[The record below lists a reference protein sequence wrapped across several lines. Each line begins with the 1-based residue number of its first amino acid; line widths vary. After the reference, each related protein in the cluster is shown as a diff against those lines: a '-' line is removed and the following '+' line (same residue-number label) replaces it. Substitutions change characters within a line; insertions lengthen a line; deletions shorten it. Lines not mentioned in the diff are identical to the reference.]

1 MAEVITNPIMT
12 YTNENFENVRSLFI
26 NEEPWFVGK
35 DITDNLGY
43 KNSRDAIAYHV
54 DEEDKGVARI
64 DTPGGA
70 QDLVIVNESGLYALI
85 FGSKLPKAKEFK
97 HWVTSEVLPS
107 IRKTG
112 SYTYSSPTSHEEIAQ
127 YASPLPLESPEKWF
141 LKMHSAYR
149 FIEDYYNVT
158 RKQLFSSIFYKLKNK
173 YGVNIDNEI
182 EKYKEKYSLDDC
194 YSMEAIQDNPEYRD
208 LIETMVYEAVLDI
221 NQAIHLCTI
230 KNVLDRKGY
239 RP

>member
-26 NEEPWFVGK
+26 NGEPWFVGK
-35 DITDNLGY
+35 DITDNLKY

-97 HWVTSEVLPS
+97 HWVTSEVLPTHLLLLMK
-107 IRKTG
+107 R
-112 SYTYSSPTSHEEIAQ
+112 
-127 YASPLPLESPEKWF
+127 LLN
-141 LKMHSAYR
+141 MHLLFHSNLQKNG
-149 FIEDYYNVT
+149 FI
-158 RKQLFSSIFYKLKNK
+158 K
-173 YGVNIDNEI
+173 
-182 EKYKEKYSLDDC
+182 
-194 YSMEAIQDNPEYRD
+194 
-208 LIETMVYEAVLDI
+208 
-221 NQAIHLCTI
+221 
-230 KNVLDRKGY
+230 
-239 RP
+239 